1 MSNDLT
7 VAVDTSL
14 IRNVTT
20 ASNNLRLLGL
30 TAGEDYEKIENAR
43 LLSPNEYTFNSK
55 LGFISL
61 NTTLTSD
68 QVLAVAF
75 QYQVIGDDAVYQ
87 VGEFSNEV
95 SSPGA
100 IRVKL
105 LKSTSLNT
113 KSPLWKLMMKNVY
126 NLNAYQI
133 SSEKFRLNIL
143 YTGDDE
149 GVANGFFNTGS
160 VKGIPLIRLMGL
172 YRLNQQQDPY
182 PDGVFDFVD
191 GADVNGGTIVSRN
204 GRIYFPTV
212 EPFGTDLRA
221 VIPEPEVADRYAYDS
236 LYTMTKTLAQQYT
249 AKNKFY
255 LEGTYQ
261 SSFGSEISLGAFNLP
276 EGSVKVTAGGIP
288 LVENQ
293 DYTVN
298 MEWERNHYK

>member
-1 MSNDLT
+1 M
-7 VAVDTSL
+7 
-14 IRNVTT
+14 
-20 ASNNLRLLGL
+20 
-30 TAGEDYEKIENAR
+30 
-43 LLSPNEYTFNSK
+43 
-55 LGFISL
+55 
-61 NTTLTSD
+61 
-68 QVLAVAF
+68 
-75 QYQVIGDDAVYQ
+75 
-87 VGEFSNEV
+87 
-95 SSPGA
+95 
-100 IRVKL
+100 
-105 LKSTSLNT
+105 
-113 KSPLWKLMMKNVY
+113 
-126 NLNAYQI
+126 YQI

-172 YRLNQQQDPY
+172 DRLNQQQDPY

-212 EPFGTDLRA
+212 EPFGKDLRA

-276 EGSVKVTAGGIP
+276 EGSVSNRRRNS

-298 MEWERNHYK
+298 YGMGTITITNEGILKSGAPIHVNLEDRNKMNDRWMMGTNLDYRVNQDLNIGATILNLRERPITNKVNYGMNRSTI